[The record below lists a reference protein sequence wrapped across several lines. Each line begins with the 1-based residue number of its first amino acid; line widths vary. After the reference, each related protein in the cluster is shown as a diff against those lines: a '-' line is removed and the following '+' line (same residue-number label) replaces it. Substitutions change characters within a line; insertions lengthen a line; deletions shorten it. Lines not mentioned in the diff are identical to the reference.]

1 MDFIY
6 RGVAFN
12 ADVSGSAAEET
23 EQTGT
28 FLGKRYQMKQAQVA
42 HCQSVT
48 NLTYR
53 GVSYTR

>member
-1 MDFIY
+1 MNFIY

-12 ADVSGSAAEET
+12 AGVTGTPAQET

-42 HCQSVT
+42 HRRSAT
-48 NLTYR
+48 ELKYR